1 MRLLAFDKNG
11 TPTLGV
17 RDGDTV
23 IDLSVAAPGGPADMM
38 SLIEAGAA
46 GLAAVRDAAAKAGRK
61 ARLPAS
67 SIVHAIPIPRPGKI
81 ICLGLNYAAHAAEG
95 GHKRP
100 EYPSFF
106 MRGATSMIAHN
117 QPMIRPACC
126 EQLDYEAE
134 MVVVIGL
141 RARHV
146 KAADALDY
154 VFGYSMCNEGSVR
167 AYQRKTSQW
176 TIGKNFDGTG
186 AFGPEIVTPDE
197 LPPGGAGLR
206 IQTRLNGTV
215 MQDASTADM
224 LFDVPEMI
232 ELLTECMTLEPGDVI
247 VTGTPE
253 GVGHARKPPV
263 WLKPGDVCEVEIEK
277 IGVLRNPIE
286 DEAPAR

>member
-1 MRLLAFDKNG
+1 MRLLVFERDGKA
-11 TPTLGV
+11 TLGV
-17 RDGDTV
+17 RDGDDV
-23 IDLSVAAPGGPADMM
+23 IDLSRAAPAGPADMI

-46 GLAAVRDAAAKAGRK
+46 GLAAAAEACARAGADARM
-61 ARLPAS
+61 PVS
-67 SIVHAIPIPRPGKI
+67 SITHALPVPRPGKI

-106 MRGATSMIAHN
+106 LRGATSMIAHN
-117 QPMIRPACC
+117 APLIRPACC
-126 EQLDYEAE
+126 DQLDYEAE
-134 MVVVIGL
+134 MVVVIGT

-146 KAADALDY
+146 KGADALSR
-154 VFGYSMCNEGSVR
+154 VFGYSLFNEGSIR

-206 IQTRLNGTV
+206 IQTRLNGNI

-263 WLKPGDVCEVEIEK
+263 WMKPGDVCEVEIEG
-277 IGVLRNPIE
+277 IGVLRNPVE
-286 DEAPAR
+286 DEA

>member
-1 MRLLAFDKNG
+1 MRLLVFERDGK
-11 TPTLGV
+11 PVLGV
-17 RDGDTV
+17 RDGDEV
-23 IDLSVAAPGGPADMM
+23 VDLSRAAPDGPQDMM
-38 SLIEAGAA
+38 ALIEAGPA
-46 GLAAVRDAAAKAGRK
+46 GLAAVRDAAAKAGADARVK
-61 ARLPAS
+61 AE
-67 SIVHAIPIPRPGKI
+67 SITHAIPIPRPGKI

-95 GHKRP
+95 GHSRP

-106 MRGATSMIAHN
+106 MRGATSMIAHGA
-117 QPMIRPACC
+117 PLIRPSCC
-126 EQLDYEAE
+126 DQLDYEAE
-134 MVVVIGL
+134 MVVVIG
-141 RARHV
+141 RRGRHV
-146 KAADALDY
+146 KKADALDY
-154 VFGYSMCNEGSVR
+154 VFGYSLFNEGSIR

-206 IQTRLNGTV
+206 IQTRLNGKV
-215 MQDASTADM
+215 MQDANTSEM

-263 WLKPGDVCEVEIEK
+263 WMKPGDVCEVEVER
-277 IGVLRNPIE
+277 IGVLRNPV
-286 DEAPAR
+286 EAEA